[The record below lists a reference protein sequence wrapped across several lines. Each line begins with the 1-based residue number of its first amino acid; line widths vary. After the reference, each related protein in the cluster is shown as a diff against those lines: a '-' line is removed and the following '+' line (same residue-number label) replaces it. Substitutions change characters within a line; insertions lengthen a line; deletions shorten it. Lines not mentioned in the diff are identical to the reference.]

1 MGHFTFFARF
11 LPDKIGFIV
20 RWMRLVAYSVHFAAM
35 LHGALCLVLI
45 VWFARLLSTA
55 CTSRCTVLYMSVTW
69 KNKTEAGKKIMREIR
84 RNLEG

>member
-45 VWFARLLSTA
+45 VWFARLVVYSVHFA
-55 CTSRCTVLYMSVTW
+55 LYGALHVCDV
-69 KNKTEAGKKIMREIR
+69 EE
-84 RNLEG
+84 